1 MSLHDH
7 FGSEREADLVK
18 KLGREVRPEQ
28 TEMSAALGDKKA
40 KQLGLSSR
48 SLSPS
53 ESEIQPS
60 GPQTITQAHEE
71 ETLDEEALDKWDTLQ
86 EEADAIFE
94 MLYSLK
100 TVDDVQPYTL
110 DAALDQIT
118 RFHTSIVK
126 AVQPASSYRE
136 KHRTAVLLIQVLS
149 WIVTSNKLIGQDL
162 REYVLGQSAEE
173 EYRQWVDPMSDV
185 LSCCTWAERRRIFKS
200 RRWQWEFDLFVGLVM
215 NCELFGEIFGLLEV
229 AEHREEMFSDP
240 APAQQSDTEDGTIED
255 GMIYD
260 AIAVFEDGEDEEEI
274 VPLAG
279 SLARSRSQVQ
289 MDVAQPREEV
299 AAQAGREAAVQPA
312 AGEAEPRNCQGE
324 PRLAGKAT
332 GKRSHEGVDAGQ
344 GPRKRQARSSGRVS
358 VHLHFHGTVQN
369 VYLGSDSRS

>member
-1 MSLHDH
+1 MTTSASSVRRIL
-7 FGSEREADLVK
+7 SRSWAERSGQNKPRCLRHLEI
-18 KLGREVRPEQ
+18 RRPNSSQ
-28 TEMSAALGDKKA
+28 D
-40 KQLGLSSR
+40 LSSR

-60 GPQTITQAHEE
+60 GPRTITQAHEE
-71 ETLDEEALDKWDTLQ
+71 ETLDEGALDKWDTLQ

-136 KHRTAVLLIQVLS
+136 KHRAAVLLIQVLS

-229 AEHREEMFSDP
+229 AEHREEMFVSPRQSDP
-240 APAQQSDTEDGTIED
+240 APAQQSDTEDGMVD
-255 GMIYD
+255 D
-260 AIAVFEDGEDEEEI
+260 AIAVFEDGEDEEKI

-279 SLARSRSQVQ
+279 SPARSRSQVQ

-312 AGEAEPRNCQGE
+312 AGEAEPRNGQGE
-324 PRLAGKAT
+324 PRPAGKAT

-344 GPRKRQARSSGRVS
+344 GPRKRQARSPGRVS